1 MKLDCTFQGQVSIN
15 LVDDVKPMIVGF
27 ETSLSTGS
35 RASKKHLE
43 WKLIQGVEAIM
54 VDVDVDVDV
63 DVATTF
69 NQLLSK
75 VIYFEWVQHESQ

>member
-1 MKLDCTFQGQVSIN
+1 
-15 LVDDVKPMIVGF
+15 
-27 ETSLSTGS
+27 
-35 RASKKHLE
+35 
-43 WKLIQGVEAIM
+43 M

-75 VIYFEWVQHESQ
+75 VIYFE